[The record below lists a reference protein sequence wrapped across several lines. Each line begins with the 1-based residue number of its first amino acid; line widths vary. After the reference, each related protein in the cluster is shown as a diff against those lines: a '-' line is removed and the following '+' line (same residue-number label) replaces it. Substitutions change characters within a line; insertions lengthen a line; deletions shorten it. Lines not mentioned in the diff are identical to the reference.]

1 MCLTSGE
8 ILKIPDKMCMIF
20 EVENLSAA
28 SPATVS
34 RLGMIYYNIFDW
46 RYLVDNMRLPN
57 HFDHKYFIKRIK

>member
-1 MCLTSGE
+1 
-8 ILKIPDKMCMIF
+8 MIF

-34 RLGMIYYNIFDW
+34 RLGMIYYSIFDW
-46 RYLVDNMRLPN
+46 KYLIDNIRLPN